1 MEKNFFFQSIKFQG
15 DWSLKFCKTVV
26 SITNFEASGTE
37 LRFEMNVSNFVIYLP
52 QFNKLLTNYKSRSL
66 RKP

>member
-15 DWSLKFCKTVV
+15 DWSCKTVV